1 MIPMRLTFMPMS
13 EADAQAIAGWRY
25 DGPYSIYN
33 IEDDADLSEMLDRRS
48 PHYAVYDANKEL
60 MGFFAYGT
68 AAEVTDMGAP
78 ALYGEGKSMTIG
90 LGLRPDLTGQGL
102 GAAFVAEGLDFAR
115 RQFTPRGF
123 RLFVLSFNQ
132 RAMRVYER
140 AGFTRLRTVRIRNV
154 HGGRDFVEMWRET

>member
-1 MIPMRLTFMPMS
+1 MRLTFTPMS
-13 EADAQAIAGWRY
+13 EADARAIAGWRY

-33 IEDDADLSEMLDRRS
+33 IEDEADLSEMLDRRS
-48 PHYAVYDANKEL
+48 PHYAVYDANRSL
-60 MGFFAYGT
+60 VGFFAYGT

-78 ALYGEGKSMTIG
+78 TLYGEGKSITVG

-102 GAAFVAEGLDFAR
+102 GEAFVVAGLDFAW
-115 RQFTPRGF
+115 RQFAPSGF

-140 AGFTRLRTVRIRNV
+140 AGFMRVRTVHIRNI
-154 HGGRDFVEMWRET
+154 HGERDFMEMWREA